1 LVSMKRLPARTCV
14 LAVSALLAAALAAS
28 CHWDSPS
35 EPDSRDSL
43 TVSSVDPPGGT
54 RLTPGAAVTF
64 TVQVDFDLRSGS
76 VLSGDDGTLI
86 LTVEDQDG
94 RRLDTEVRKRV
105 SHGRGSTS
113 LSDRL
118 TVPATGVSQAR
129 VVVRLVPDAI
139 DASTLISTAAT
150 YPVGS

>member
-1 LVSMKRLPARTCV
+1 MKRLPV
-14 LAVSALLAAALAAS
+14 LALALLLATALATA

-35 EPDSRDSL
+35 EPDNRDRL
-43 TVSSVDPPGGT
+43 TVTSTDPSSGT
-54 RLTPGAAVTF
+54 RLTAGSAVTF

-76 VLSGDDGTLI
+76 VLSGDDGTLV

-105 SHGRGSTS
+105 RHGRSSTS

-118 TVPATGVSQAR
+118 VVPSSGVTEVR
-129 VVVRLVPDAI
+129 VAVRLVPDAV
-139 DASTLISTAAT
+139 DAETLVSTAAT
-150 YPVGS
+150 YPVSR